1 MIVAH
6 GTWIP
11 SSGGGG
17 RFFLWGE
24 TGSPAPPRGRTKA
37 GAAPLHPFH
46 SPRRQIEEEIFG
58 AFGENGYDASFSRAE
73 SDFLLPSLDGEPVA
87 SPELVV
93 DERVIAPP
101 KRLAKW
107 RIPGLSLAPMTALG
121 WLASLPADL
130 GSNAGTARAGCALLG
145 HCGAYSARAPR
156 ASEIFTRIGRLEF
169 PGPRSLGT
177 FAG

>member
-17 RFFLWGE
+17 FFLWGE

-46 SPRRQIEEEIFG
+46 SPRPQIEEEIFG

-73 SDFLLPSLDGEPVA
+73 SDFLLPSLRSAARTIHGNSASVA
-87 SPELVV
+87 FA
-93 DERVIAPP
+93 D
-101 KRLAKW
+101 
-107 RIPGLSLAPMTALG
+107 RIRRHDRAAAFAVSLAFYLPPIRG
-121 WLASLPADL
+121 SLESS
-130 GSNAGTARAGCALLG
+130 GS
-145 HCGAYSARAPR
+145 S
-156 ASEIFTRIGRLEF
+156 IGRF
-169 PGPRSLGT
+169 NSRRSRANVTREVFIAANSGLGFGQSNRSWT
-177 FAG
+177 V